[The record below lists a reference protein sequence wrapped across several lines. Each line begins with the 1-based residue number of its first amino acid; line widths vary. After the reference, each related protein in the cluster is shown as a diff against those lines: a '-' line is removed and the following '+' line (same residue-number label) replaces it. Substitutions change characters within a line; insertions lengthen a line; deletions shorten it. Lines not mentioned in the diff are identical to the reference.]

1 MGLQDHMEPS
11 QRQAALDIAGQSSKD
26 GLAGDGM
33 VERLVESRFGSLERL
48 VAMQV
53 MFYHMAARIA
63 GFWCVLHLLFAVAR
77 NPSLCLIWSRWSDI
91 AKVSLCCCLTK
102 ALQISFCLP
111 EEIALCFVVFGMRL
125 QCLLRLGCRPLCFS
139 VDRSQSCLRIA
150 TTASPVSA
158 ADLKST

>member
-1 MGLQDHMEPS
+1 MGLQDQKQPS
-11 QRQAALDIAGQSSKD
+11 PRQAALDISGQSSKD

-63 GFWCVLHLLFAVAR
+63 GFWCVLHLLLAVAR

-91 AKVSLCCCLTK
+91 ANVSLCCCLTK
-102 ALQISFCLP
+102 ALQNSFCLP
-111 EEIALCFVVFGMRL
+111 GKTALCCVVVGMRS
-125 QCLLRLGCRPLCFS
+125 QRLLWLGCRPLCFS

>member
-1 MGLQDHMEPS
+1 MASLAHIASSVGYFGLTTVNHRDLTYPTD
-11 QRQAALDIAGQSSKD
+11 APTAT
-26 GLAGDGM
+26 
-33 VERLVESRFGSLERL
+33 
-48 VAMQV
+48 
-53 MFYHMAARIA
+53 
-63 GFWCVLHLLFAVAR
+63 WCVLHLLFAVAR